1 MRVSL
6 ALSTVVALAFA
17 SASALAADTVYK
29 VVQPDGSVVYSD
41 RPPAAGKSDILEF
54 RNLPASPLPESVIR
68 FRAEIEKSLK
78 ARAAALKEPQAGE
91 LRFFTA
97 KWCPHC
103 RRAKAYLQQRGLPF
117 TEYDIDT
124 PDGMAAF
131 VQASGRAVPL
141 LVSSA
146 GRVQGYSEG
155 KYDQF
160 LASARR

>member
-1 MRVSL
+1 
-6 ALSTVVALAFA
+6 VVALAIA
-17 SASALAADTVYK
+17 SASAWAADTVYK
-29 VVQPDGSVVYSD
+29 VVQPDGSMVYSD

-68 FRAEIEKSLK
+68 FRAEIEKSMK

-117 TEYDIDT
+117 TEYDSDT

-131 VQASGRAVPL
+131 VQASGRVVPL